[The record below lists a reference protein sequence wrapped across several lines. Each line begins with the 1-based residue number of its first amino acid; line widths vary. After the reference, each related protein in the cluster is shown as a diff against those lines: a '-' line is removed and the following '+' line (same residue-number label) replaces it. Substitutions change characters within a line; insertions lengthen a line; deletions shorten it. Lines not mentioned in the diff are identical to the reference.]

1 MSIPLGKSCQSLPK
15 FAVKTHELPPK
26 LLHILNLSC
35 RIETE
40 FENFGNQPL
49 TLEDR
54 AITLAPKLPTP
65 LPSGDE
71 VDESV
76 LQIWGKTRLSGHV
89 TISGAKNSALAIMA
103 GALLCP
109 EDCRLRN
116 VPSLVDVG
124 RMSEILAAL
133 GVKLQRN
140 GNILDINASQISQSQ
155 APYELVSQLR
165 ASFFVMGPMLARLG
179 VARVPLPGGCAIGA
193 RPVDLH
199 VRGLQ
204 QMGADVQIDR
214 GVVLARTR
222 QQRLTGAKIYLDY
235 PSVGATETLM
245 MAATLADGE
254 TILENAAQEPEVVDL
269 ANFCRSMGAQIRGA
283 GTNTIIINGVPK
295 LHSTDYNII
304 PDRIEA
310 GTFLV
315 AGAATYSEISLSPII
330 PDHLTPVI
338 AKLEATGAKIVMD
351 APDRMRIIPGSSIRP
366 TDIET
371 LPYPG
376 FPTDMQA
383 QFMAL
388 LTLSEGSSVITET
401 VFENRLRHVAE
412 LSRMGAD
419 IRVKG
424 NLAIVRGVPFLSG
437 APVVA
442 TDLRA
447 SAALVIAA
455 LAAEGQT
462 TIQGLHHLDRG
473 YEQLEVKLQQLGAN
487 LKRVSVQTSPTE
499 AEKPATSPQEAKVKP
514 AS

>member
-1 MSIPLGKSCQSLPK
+1 MQRIPL
-15 FAVKTHELPPK
+15 
-26 LLHILNLSC
+26 I
-35 RIETE
+35 
-40 FENFGNQPL
+40 
-49 TLEDR
+49 LEDR
-54 AITLAPKLPTP
+54 PINHSPSLTDTHSLP
-65 LPSGDE
+65 DQ
-71 VDESV
+71 DKSV
-76 LQIWGKTRLSGHV
+76 LQIWGKTPLKGHIK
-89 TISGAKNSALAIMA
+89 ISGAKNSALAIMA

-116 VPSLVDVG
+116 VPALVDIK
-124 RMSEILAAL
+124 RMGQILSAL
-133 GVKLQRN
+133 GVKLERK
-140 GNILDINASQISQSQ
+140 GDILDINASDIGHAQ

-165 ASFFVMGPMLARLG
+165 ASFFAIGPLLARLG

-204 QMGADVQIDR
+204 LMGAEVQIEH
-214 GVVLARTR
+214 GMVHAYVSGSGNKTLK
-222 QQRLTGAKIYLDY
+222 GAKIYLDY

-245 MAATLADGE
+245 MAATLAQGE
-254 TILENAAQEPEVVDL
+254 TTLENAAQEPEVIDL
-269 ANFCRSMGAQIRGA
+269 ANFCRAMGARISGA
-283 GTNTIIINGVPK
+283 GTNTIVISGVPK
-295 LHSTDYNII
+295 LHSVDYSII

-315 AGAATYSEISLSPII
+315 AGAITHSEIALSPVI
-330 PDHLTPVI
+330 PDHLTAVI
-338 AKLEATGAKIVMD
+338 AKLRAIGAQVV
-351 APDRMRIIPGSSIRP
+351 AEGENLLRVVPGRLRA

-383 QFMAL
+383 PFMAL
-388 LTLSEGSSVITET
+388 LALSEGDSVITET

-412 LSRMGAD
+412 LNRMGAD

-424 NLAIVRGVPFLSG
+424 NNALIRGVSLLSG

-455 LAAEGQT
+455 LAAEGKT

-473 YEQLEVKLQQLGAN
+473 YDNIEGKLQQLGAK
-487 LKRVSVQTSPTE
+487 LQRLQDDAE
-499 AEKPATSPQEAKVKP
+499 AEVEVKKTLNTS
-514 AS
+514 S